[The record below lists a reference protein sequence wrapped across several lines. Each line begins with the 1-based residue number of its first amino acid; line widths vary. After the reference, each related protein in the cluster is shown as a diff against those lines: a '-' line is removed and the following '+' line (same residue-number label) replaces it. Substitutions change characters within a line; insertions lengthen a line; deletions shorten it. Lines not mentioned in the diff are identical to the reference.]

1 MPGSV
6 SNHAMFGPDSNC
18 SMLGLANGSLLG
30 LDSVSLHFDSNGS
43 VLGLDS
49 KSKALYL
56 NLAPLMV
63 NSFML

>member
-1 MPGSV
+1 
-6 SNHAMFGPDSNC
+6 
-18 SMLGLANGSLLG
+18 MLGLANGSLLG